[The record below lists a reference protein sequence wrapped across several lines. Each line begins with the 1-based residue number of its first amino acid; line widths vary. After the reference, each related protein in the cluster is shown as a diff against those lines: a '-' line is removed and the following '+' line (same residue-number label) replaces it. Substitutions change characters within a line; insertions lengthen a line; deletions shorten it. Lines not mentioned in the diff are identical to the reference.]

1 VVLSRAH
8 GILPLLYAIPLL
20 GLLLVPFA
28 LVPGR
33 SLVRRMSLA
42 SAVGMRAMAAV
53 IGLIAVFAITLQ
65 VAHWSAFP
73 GNIFTSTGFAPGL
86 HGDKP
91 PLMPPL
97 LFMGIEALALVS
109 FATIAWSVTTRVK
122 LLPPVPSFAL
132 VALAGS
138 QLLPLLVLQANFYD
152 RYYLPVAL
160 LCCPILAALAT
171 HAPWQAVAR
180 AWAIAATAG
189 GIILYVAGEQDY
201 QAWQLARDLA
211 AHQAYS
217 RLSPLEVDAGYEA
230 NAVYGFLPAVERDGY
245 SQRLWDYLTHGPQQ
259 PRLILR
265 FAGKGDPRP
274 GIPYRSVAP
283 GKVVSVSPRE

>member
-1 VVLSRAH
+1 
-8 GILPLLYAIPLL
+8 
-20 GLLLVPFA
+20 
-28 LVPGR
+28 
-33 SLVRRMSLA
+33 
-42 SAVGMRAMAAV
+42 
-53 IGLIAVFAITLQ
+53 
-65 VAHWSAFP
+65 
-73 GNIFTSTGFAPGL
+73 
-86 HGDKP
+86 
-91 PLMPPL
+91 
-97 LFMGIEALALVS
+97 
-109 FATIAWSVTTRVK
+109 
-122 LLPPVPSFAL
+122 
-132 VALAGS
+132 
-138 QLLPLLVLQANFYD
+138 LPLLVLQANFYD